1 MVYLAQE
8 ITYSQQVDEHEFDQS
23 YLREHARRKQKLP
36 LLLAISA
43 LTRKLKPEIGDRLLA
58 QTLRWWPAS
67 RGGRLLDLGCGDG
80 KFLEKAAQHFEV
92 TGVEISPRLAA
103 MVEARVPSAHILRAP
118 ITEAALPENH
128 FDVVTQF
135 SVLEHEWRPLDALR
149 AVHRTLKPGGITV
162 IKVPNHASWNRHIM
176 RADWCG
182 YRLPD
187 HCNYFTPR
195 TLAAMLRKAG
205 FALLPNSLLD
215 RLPTS
220 DSLWLAARK
229 D

>member
-8 ITYSQQVDEHEFDQS
+8 ISYAQQAAEHEFADS
-23 YLREHARRKQKLP
+23 YLREHARRKQKHP
-36 LLLAISA
+36 ILLAISGV
-43 LTRKLKPEIGDRLLA
+43 TRKLKPQIGDRLLS

-80 KFLEKAAQHFEV
+80 KFLEKAAQHFDV
-92 TGVEISPRLAA
+92 TGVEISPLLAS
-103 MVEARVPSAHILRAP
+103 MTEARVPRARIIRAP
-118 ITEAALPENH
+118 VTEAQLPEDH

-149 AVHRTLKPGGITV
+149 VAHRALRPGGVTV
-162 IKVPNHASWNRHIM
+162 VKVPNHASWNRHIM
-176 RADWCG
+176 RQDWCG

-187 HCNYFTPR
+187 HCNYFTPH

-205 FALLPNSLLD
+205 FTPLTGSPFDHFPL
-215 RLPTS
+215 S
-220 DSLWLAARK
+220 DSLWMAVRK
-229 D
+229 P